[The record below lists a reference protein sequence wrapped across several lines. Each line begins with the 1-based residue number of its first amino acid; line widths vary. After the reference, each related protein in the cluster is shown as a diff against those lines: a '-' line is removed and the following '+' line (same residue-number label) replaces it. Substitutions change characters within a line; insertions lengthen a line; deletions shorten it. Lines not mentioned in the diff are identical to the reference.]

1 MIILA
6 NKPEHVNIIIWE
18 DERININEYIFYI
31 IYNFI

>member
-6 NKPEHVNIIIWE
+6 NKPENVNIIIWE